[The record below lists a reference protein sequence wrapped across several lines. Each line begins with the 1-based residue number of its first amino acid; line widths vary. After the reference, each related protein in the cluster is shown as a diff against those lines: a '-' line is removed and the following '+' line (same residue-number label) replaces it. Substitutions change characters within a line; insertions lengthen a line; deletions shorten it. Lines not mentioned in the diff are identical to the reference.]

1 MSKNEPVQM
10 NVKKLSALLLGGV
23 VIAVL
28 VYGGVLIALTWPV
41 EEISIEKSGLFGDS
55 FGLLTSLFSGL
66 AFAGLI
72 ITIVMQKDEL
82 AMQREELKLQRSAL
96 EAQVKELQ
104 SMSKYSALDQVKSM
118 IDSAL
123 SRLASSGGVATKLE
137 HFFTSMMPGP
147 EWKTI
152 IESTNPQEVMQA
164 YQVYSKRND
173 PAITF
178 VSAFS
183 NAAKFY
189 LRSVGNE
196 HVDYKLNDN
205 EFVVINQ
212 PWLKEVPYLSIYLQ
226 SVTQFAEIQLTYEP
240 AHKIFMLAF
249 LVASQKMTGKKEII
263 KEGSIEELVDYL
275 KQHDKDLPAIAK
287 T

>member
-1 MSKNEPVQM
+1 ME
-10 NVKKLSALLLGGV
+10 VKKLSILLLGGV
-23 VIAVL
+23 FVAVSL
-28 VYGGVLIALTWPV
+28 YGIVLIALTWPV
-41 EEISIEKSGLFGDS
+41 NEFSIEKAGVLGDS

-104 SMSKYSALDQVKSM
+104 SMSKFSALNQTRSM
-118 IDSAL
+118 VDSAL
-123 SRLASSGGVATKLE
+123 SRLSSSNGETTKPE
-137 HFFTSMMPGP
+137 QFFISMMPGP
-147 EWKTI
+147 EWKVL

-164 YQVYSKRND
+164 YQVYSQKHG
-173 PAITF
+173 PASTF

-196 HVDYKLNDN
+196 HVDYRLSDN
-205 EFVVINQ
+205 EFIVINQ
-212 PWLKEVPYLSIYLQ
+212 PWLKEVPYLSTYLL
-226 SVTQFAEIQLTYEP
+226 SVVQFAEFQLVSEP
-240 AHKIFMLAF
+240 AHKMFMLAF
-249 LVASQKMTGKKEII
+249 LVASQKMTGNKDIVKK
-263 KEGSIEELVDYL
+263 GSVEELVDYL
-275 KQHDKDLPAIAK
+275 NRHKKDLPAIAK